1 MSIKQN
7 GGVFGRNPT
16 FNDVTIEGQLT
27 FDGDIDINS
36 DLTIDGNLTV
46 DGNIT
51 TDGVVFGATGGS
63 VTSKTLDDYEEGA
76 ITGITCIGS
85 TSGSATVV
93 INSATYTKIGNVVN
107 LYLYLT
113 MDFSNDNIV
122 GNIQIANLPFSNA
135 NNNLQNV
142 SIIHQ
147 TVSTT
152 HLVLGGRVT
161 SNMLRVQTN
170 STSTSLARAD
180 CVSSVTRVM
189 MIGLTYNTNA

>member
-113 MDFSNDNIV
+113 MDFSGDDIV
-122 GNIQIANLPFSNA
+122 GDIQIANLPFSNA

-152 HLVLGGRVT
+152 YLVLGGRLT
-161 SNMLRVQTN
+161 SSLIRLQTN
-170 STSTSLARAD
+170 STSSGLARAD
-180 CVSSVTRVM
+180 CVNSASRTI
-189 MIGLTYNTNA
+189 MIGASYRTS